1 MNANGSGAIRG
12 FRDAID
18 AGLPCNVK
26 SSDEKAVAMMANLS
40 LFDLTGKKAIVT
52 GAGCGLGRGI
62 AAALANAGAEVVI
75 LDIADAAVDT
85 AAELT
90 ASGLAVH
97 AVKGNLLD
105 RADLERSFHES
116 VRVLGGLDILVN
128 NAGMHDRRACLDLP
142 VESWDKVL
150 ELNITAVYQ
159 LCRLAGAIMVK
170 QGSGKIISMAS
181 MLSFLGG
188 YNASAYAVS
197 KAGVAQLTK
206 SLSNEWAGYGVQV
219 NAIAPGYMATEM
231 NTDLLHDDVR
241 LPQVNARIPAG
252 RWGRPDDLAG
262 VSVFLASAASD
273 YVSGAIV
280 PVDGGY
286 LAR

>member
-1 MNANGSGAIRG
+1 
-12 FRDAID
+12 
-18 AGLPCNVK
+18 
-26 SSDEKAVAMMANLS
+26 MANLDM
-40 LFDLTGKKAIVT
+40 FDLTGKKAIVT
-52 GAGCGLGRGI
+52 GAGRGLGRGI
-62 AAALANAGAEVVI
+62 AKALAAAGAEVAI
-75 LDIADAAVDT
+75 LDISDSAAQT

-90 ASGLAVH
+90 ASGLTVH
-97 AVKGNLLD
+97 AVKGDLMD
-105 RADLERSFHES
+105 RVDLERAFRES
-116 VRVLGGLDILVN
+116 VAALGGELDILVN

-159 LCRLAGAIMVK
+159 LCRLAGAIMVE
-170 QGSGKIISMAS
+170 QGSGKIVNMAS

-188 YNASAYAVS
+188 FNASAYAVS
-197 KAGVAQLTK
+197 KAGIAQLTK
-206 SLSNEWAGYGVQV
+206 SLSNEWAGRGVQV

-231 NTDLLHDDVR
+231 NEDLLRDDVR

-252 RWGRPDDLAG
+252 RWGTPDDLAG
-262 VSVFLASAASD
+262 ASVFLSSAASD
-273 YVSGAIV
+273 YVSGIIV

>member
-1 MNANGSGAIRG
+1 
-12 FRDAID
+12 
-18 AGLPCNVK
+18 
-26 SSDEKAVAMMANLS
+26 MANLEM
-40 LFDLTGKKAIVT
+40 FDLTGKKAVVT
-52 GAGCGLGRGI
+52 GAGRGLGRGI
-62 AAALANAGAEVVI
+62 ATALAAAGAEVAI
-75 LDIADAAVDT
+75 LDISDIAART
-85 AAELT
+85 ASELT
-90 ASGLAVH
+90 ASGLTVH
-97 AVKGNLLD
+97 AVKGNLMD
-105 RADLERSFHES
+105 RADLERAFRGS
-116 VRVLGGLDILVN
+116 VATLGGRLDILVN

-159 LCRLAGAIMVK
+159 LCRLAGAIMVE
-170 QGSGKIISMAS
+170 QGSGKIINMAS

-197 KAGVAQLTK
+197 KAGIAQLTK
-206 SLSNEWAGYGVQV
+206 SLSNEWAGKGVQV

-231 NTDLLHDDVR
+231 NEDLLRDDVR

-252 RWGRPDDLAG
+252 RWGNPDDLAG
-262 VSVFLASAASD
+262 ASVFLSSAASD
-273 YVSGAIV
+273 YVSGIIV

>member
-1 MNANGSGAIRG
+1 
-12 FRDAID
+12 
-18 AGLPCNVK
+18 
-26 SSDEKAVAMMANLS
+26 MANLQ

-52 GAGCGLGRGI
+52 GASRGLGRGI
-62 AAALANAGAEVVI
+62 ATALANAGAEVVI
-75 LDIADAAVDT
+75 LDIADAAADT
-85 AAELT
+85 AEELK
-90 ASGLAVH
+90 ANGLAVH
-97 AVKGNLLD
+97 AVKGNLMD

-116 VRVLGGLDILVN
+116 VRVLGGRLDILVN

-159 LCRLAGAIMVK
+159 LCRLAGAIMVN

-188 YNASAYAVS
+188 FNASAYAVS
-197 KAGVAQLTK
+197 KAGIAQLTK
-206 SLSNEWAGYGVQV
+206 SLSNEWAGRGVQV

-252 RWGRPDDLAG
+252 RWGSPDDLGGTA
-262 VSVFLASAASD
+262 VFLSSAASD
-273 YVSGAIV
+273 YVTGIIV

>member
-1 MNANGSGAIRG
+1 
-12 FRDAID
+12 
-18 AGLPCNVK
+18 
-26 SSDEKAVAMMANLS
+26 MANLN
-40 LFDLTGKKAIVT
+40 LFDLTGRKVIVT
-52 GAGCGLGRGI
+52 GAGRGLGRGI
-62 AAALANAGAEVVI
+62 AAALATAGAEVVI
-75 LDIADAAVDT
+75 LDIADAAVNT
-85 AAELT
+85 ATELA
-90 ASGLAVH
+90 ASGLTVH
-97 AVKGNLLD
+97 VVKGNLMD
-105 RADLERSFHES
+105 RADLERGFRES
-116 VRVLGGLDILVN
+116 VDVLGGRVDILVN

-159 LCRLAGAIMVK
+159 LCRLAGAIMVG
-170 QGSGKIISMAS
+170 QGNGKIINMAS

-188 YNASAYAVS
+188 FNASAYAVS
-197 KAGVAQLTK
+197 KAGIAQLTK
-206 SLSNEWAGYGVQV
+206 SLSNEWAGRGVQV

-252 RWGRPDDLAG
+252 RWGNPDDLAG
-262 VSVFLASAASD
+262 VSIFLSSAASD
-273 YVSGAIV
+273 YISGVIV